1 MAHTKK
7 RFVSVEGFE
16 SNAPDVNTN
25 SSHSIAPG
33 GTDSQRP
40 TNPGDKAW
48 RVNTQGE
55 TVEIYVNNRWVPMAS
70 ESSMSDIEDTS
81 FFYAIMMS
89 K

>member
-33 GTDSQRP
+33 GEDGQRP
-40 TNPGDKAW
+40 TSPGDRAW
-48 RVNTQGE
+48 RINTQTE
-55 TVEIYVNNRWVPMAS
+55 TVEIYMNNRWIPMVNDTS
-70 ESSMSDIEDTS
+70 KIDIEDTS